1 MIRYGQKL
9 TLSMIQCNCF
19 FFKIFQHSMII
30 QSFILPQ
37 ILALFYASMFKM
49 EISIQS
55 DQCLLIYAVKVHLY
69 YMEQNII

>member
-1 MIRYGQKL
+1 
-9 TLSMIQCNCF
+9 
-19 FFKIFQHSMII
+19 MII

-49 EISIQS
+49 EISVQS